1 MMSMKRI
8 VLLIF
13 AINCSICVLFAQERV
28 VVTDKNGTLTIGEII
43 ENNSEFIRVVKYD
56 DKLIRIIYRSNIK
69 SIVPAE
75 EKSIPPLNHLYSRDL
90 KNIEEL
96 KKPQKGF
103 QQSVELQLCNYTYLQ
118 GFKIFDS
125 ANYIVGYRFNDYL
138 YLGGG
143 IGVGVLT
150 MPRLPILKYHNLYL
164 EGGDVKIYIPLYA
177 HFRAY
182 LTKTR
187 VQPFIDLSIGGK
199 FPIPSKISLSVE
211 YYNYN
216 YPIEYCIAGMLLQ
229 PGVGANYRYNKKMG
243 VYAKLNYVGSSMTT
257 PIGNYYNEIV
267 IKHKMYH
274 GVSLS
279 IGCTF

>member
-1 MMSMKRI
+1 MKRI
-8 VLLIF
+8 I
-13 AINCSICVLFAQERV
+13 VLFALLCNAIITFAQDRV
-28 VVTDKNGTLTIGEII
+28 VVSERNGSSTIGTIVED
-43 ENNSEFIRVVKYD
+43 NDKYIRVERYS

-75 EKSIPPLNHLYSRDL
+75 DKSIPPLNHLYSRDL

-103 QQSVELQLCNYTYLQ
+103 QQSVELQLFNYTYLQ

-164 EGGDVKIYIPLYA
+164 EGSYVKIYIPLYA

-211 YYNYN
+211 YNNYN
-216 YPIEYCIAGMLLQ
+216 YPIEYCIAGILLQ
-229 PGVGANYRYNKKMG
+229 PGIGANYRINKKMG

-257 PIGNYYNEIV
+257 PIGNYYDEIV